1 MDTFSCLGRRELA
14 LLHLYDIHP
23 DRSYPVV
30 ATSSALWCLV
40 SCQLPG
46 RLLSFKVL
54 IYYSLLN
61 PQVFREPGPVGWLGL
76 AKMTC
81 RACICMMPPIMP
93 RRSHCQEPGIGYA
106 RHCDKDFAHFIP
118 WTVLVS
124 FPILRYKFRNVI
136 PQGDPERK

>member
-46 RLLSFKVL
+46 GLPSFKVL

-61 PQVFREPGPVGWLGL
+61 PQVFREPGPVGLSKDDLQSLHLHDATHNAQKESLPGALGV
-76 AKMTC
+76 
-81 RACICMMPPIMP
+81 
-93 RRSHCQEPGIGYA
+93 PGIMIRTLHTLFHGL
-106 RHCDKDFAHFIP
+106 CWSP
-118 WTVLVS
+118 
-124 FPILRYKFRNVI
+124 FPF
-136 PQGDPERK
+136 